1 MPLPPGDRTGEGRLA
16 DNVIHFVRLLRG
28 AGMRVGPAQA
38 IGALEALQA
47 AGVSG
52 RDDFYWVL
60 HASLVTRRADRPVF
74 DQAFATF
81 WQRRGLLEKMMQL
94 LLPEAPA
101 APHEEQRKAAALRVA
116 PR

>member
-1 MPLPPGDRTGEGRLA
+1 MPGKRGAGAGANCEGRLA

-38 IGALEALQA
+38 IAALEALQA

-60 HASLVTRRADRPVF
+60 HSSLVTRRADRPVF
-74 DQAFATF
+74 D
-81 WQRRGLLEKMMQL
+81 LSLIPL
-94 LLPEAPA
+94 
-101 APHEEQRKAAALRVA
+101 
-116 PR
+116 